1 MKNGYVKSVPEAFD
15 RYLISAREKLGKR
28 LKGLPYEVCIDL
40 IIKSGGIPVLA
51 HPKTLKLDNK
61 DLRELI
67 KYMKSIGLNGIE
79 VYHSIH
85 SEEERNE
92 FLNIANDYDL
102 LISGGT
108 DYHGPVN
115 KPYIKLG
122 SGENNNVK
130 IRKLSLV
137 DELNRKMQL

>member
-1 MKNGYVKSVPEAFD
+1 
-15 RYLISAREKLGKR
+15 
-28 LKGLPYEVCIDL
+28 
-40 IIKSGGIPVLA
+40 
-51 HPKTLKLDNK
+51 
-61 DLRELI
+61 
-67 KYMKSIGLNGIE
+67 MKSIGLAGME

-85 SEEERNE
+85 SEVERNE

-108 DYHGPVN
+108 DYHGSVN

-137 DELNRKMQL
+137 DELNKKMQL